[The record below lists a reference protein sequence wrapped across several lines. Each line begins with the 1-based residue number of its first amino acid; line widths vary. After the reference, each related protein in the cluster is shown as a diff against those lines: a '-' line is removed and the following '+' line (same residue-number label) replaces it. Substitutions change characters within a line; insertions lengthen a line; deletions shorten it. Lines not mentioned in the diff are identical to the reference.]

1 MTSGSAAQDGEFAD
15 ALFGSDGTYESSTPP
30 EPDVVY
36 ADPLADLQSAGTA
49 SMTSSLTAPDTI
61 SRAAGPPP
69 LSNAA
74 VLAAEQQLAREQA
87 QLRASARTDEQLA
100 DRTRRA
106 TLDQAR
112 QAAQRRAADQAALRS
127 GQHAQV
133 AAAYRGRTSAQMT
146 AANTPSAAP
155 ARPASPVR
163 STAAPAR
170 PASPVRST
178 AAPGYVST
186 PVRSTAAPGYVPTP
200 VRSTGAPGYT
210 PTVVNPATDRSAL
223 LERLRTASGPE
234 RKQAM
239 RDLMAQGRA
248 ARASSGKKGNSGWGC
263 GLALIVILLGTTG
276 AGRELIQHIG
286 ELFSNG
292 R

>member
-163 STAAPAR
+163 STAAR
-170 PASPVRST
+170 
-178 AAPGYVST
+178 GYVST

-200 VRSTGAPGYT
+200 VRSTDAPGYT

>member
-146 AANTPSAAP
+146 AANTQSAAP

-163 STAAPAR
+163 STAAR
-170 PASPVRST
+170 
-178 AAPGYVST
+178 GYVST

>member
-163 STAAPAR
+163 STAAP
-170 PASPVRST
+170 
-178 AAPGYVST
+178 GYVST

>member
-1 MTSGSAAQDGEFAD
+1 MTSGSAAQDGGFAD

-163 STAAPAR
+163 STAAR
-170 PASPVRST
+170 
-178 AAPGYVST
+178 GYVST
-186 PVRSTAAPGYVPTP
+186 PVRSTAAPGYAPTP
-200 VRSTGAPGYT
+200 VRSTATSGYAPS
-210 PTVVNPATDRSAL
+210 VVNPATDRSAL
-223 LERLRTASGPE
+223 LERLRAASGPE
-234 RKQAM
+234 RRQAM

-248 ARASSGKKGNSGWGC
+248 PRASSGKKGNSGWGC